1 MARSGIDWAAIGA
14 AWREGRSAAEIARA
28 FGVHPDTVRRRAR
41 AEGWERAKAEA
52 SRLVPAPP
60 QPSPA
65 GDRVLDGHR
74 TVIEQGQA
82 LTLQLLGE
90 ALAASGQAGAF
101 AALLTEASNE
111 DPERRSALERLAS
124 LPKRSAALRDLAT
137 AARLWIA
144 LERQAWDL
152 DGRDLDAKAA
162 GEIPPLDLDAA
173 LRRLDPEQREQ
184 LRRIAEVLAVR
195 ARDPAAG
202 A

>member
-1 MARSGIDWAAIGA
+1 
-14 AWREGRSAAEIARA
+14 
-28 FGVHPDTVRRRAR
+28 
-41 AEGWERAKAEA
+41 
-52 SRLVPAPP
+52 
-60 QPSPA
+60 
-65 GDRVLDGHR
+65 VLDGHR

-195 ARDPAAG
+195 AREPAAG